1 MRKRNVMIKVRL
13 SEEEAARFRAQVQ
26 SSGLPQESY
35 LRLLM
40 RGKMPQPLPPA
51 EYRAMMAE
59 ISRLKAEV
67 TLLRDALI
75 RRGERPTAARLE
87 TLRQEIIRQMKAIIA
102 AVMRDAPLRTNADA
116 PPGKKRHK
124 SSDGKV

>member
-26 SSGLPQESY
+26 SSGLTQESY

-59 ISRLKAEV
+59 ISWLKAEV

>member
-26 SSGLPQESY
+26 SSGLTLESY

>member
-1 MRKRNVMIKVRL
+1 MRKRQVKVQCYL
-13 SEEEAARFRAQVQ
+13 SADELIQLDREVVK
-26 SSGLPQESY
+26 SGLSRSAY
-35 LRLLM
+35 LRVLIS
-40 RGKMPQPLPPA
+40 GKMPQPLPPA

-75 RRGERPTAARLE
+75 RRGELPRAARLE

-102 AVMRDAPLRTNADA
+102 GVMRDAPLRTDTDA
-116 PPGKKRHK
+116 PPGKKRRK

>member
-1 MRKRNVMIKVRL
+1 MRKRQVKVQCYL
-13 SEEEAARFRAQVQ
+13 SADELIQLDREVVK
-26 SSGLPQESY
+26 SGLSRSAY
-35 LRLLM
+35 LRVLIS
-40 RGKMPQPLPPA
+40 GKMPQPLPPA
-51 EYRAMMAE
+51 EYQAMMAE

-75 RRGERPTAARLE
+75 QRDELPRAARLE

-116 PPGKKRHK
+116 PPGKKRRK

>member
-26 SSGLPQESY
+26 SSGLTQESY

-75 RRGERPTAARLE
+75 RRGELPRAARLE

>member
-26 SSGLPQESY
+26 SSGLTQESY

-59 ISRLKAEV
+59 ISWLKAEV

-75 RRGERPTAARLE
+75 QRGERPTAARLE

>member
-1 MRKRNVMIKVRL
+1 M
-13 SEEEAARFRAQVQ
+13 
-26 SSGLPQESY
+26 
-35 LRLLM
+35 
-40 RGKMPQPLPPA
+40 
-51 EYRAMMAE
+51 
-59 ISRLKAEV
+59 KAEV

>member
-26 SSGLPQESY
+26 SSGLTQESY

>member
-26 SSGLPQESY
+26 SSGLTQESY

-75 RRGERPTAARLE
+75 RRGERPTAAQLE

-116 PPGKKRHK
+116 SPGKTL
-124 SSDGKV
+124 

>member
-26 SSGLPQESY
+26 SSGLTQESY

-40 RGKMPQPLPPA
+40 RGKMPQPLPPS

>member
-26 SSGLPQESY
+26 SSGLTQESY

-87 TLRQEIIRQMKAIIA
+87 TLRQEIIRQIKAIIA

>member
-1 MRKRNVMIKVRL
+1 MIKVRL

-26 SSGLPQESY
+26 SSGLTQESY

>member
-1 MRKRNVMIKVRL
+1 MRTRKIEIHFFL
-13 SEEEAARFRAQVQ
+13 SEQENQTLILQAQK
-26 SSGLPQESY
+26 SGLSRSAY
-35 LRLLM
+35 LRVLIS
-40 RGKMPQPLPPA
+40 GKMPQPLPPA

-75 RRGERPTAARLE
+75 QRGEVPCAARLE

-102 AVMRDAPLRTNADA
+102 AVMRDAPLRTDTA
-116 PPGKKRHK
+116 PPEKAHRK

>member
-1 MRKRNVMIKVRL
+1 MIKVRL

-26 SSGLPQESY
+26 SSGLTQESY

-59 ISRLKAEV
+59 ISWLKAEV

>member
-26 SSGLPQESY
+26 SSGLTQESY

-51 EYRAMMAE
+51 AE

>member
-26 SSGLPQESY
+26 SSGLNQESY

>member
-1 MRKRNVMIKVRL
+1 MRKRQVKVQCYL
-13 SEEEAARFRAQVQ
+13 SADELVQ
-26 SSGLPQESY
+26 LDREVVKSGLSRSAY
-35 LRLLM
+35 LRVLIS
-40 RGKMPQPLPPA
+40 GKMPQPLPPA
-51 EYRAMMAE
+51 EYQAMMAE

-75 RRGERPTAARLE
+75 QRDELPRAARLE

-102 AVMRDAPLRTNADA
+102 AVMRNAPLRTDTDA
-116 PPGKKRHK
+116 PPGKKRRK

>member
-1 MRKRNVMIKVRL
+1 MIKVRL

-26 SSGLPQESY
+26 SSGLTQESY

-75 RRGERPTAARLE
+75 RRGEHPTAARLE

>member
-26 SSGLPQESY
+26 SSGLTQESY

-75 RRGERPTAARLE
+75 RRGEHPTAARLE